1 MKNKKDNF
9 HEELRAQLLQNPEF
23 VEEYENFSLK
33 LKLAE
38 ELKSAR
44 AKSKMTLEDV
54 AKKMKTSATALSRLE
69 SAQGKANP
77 TLGTID
83 SYLHAVDCH
92 IEFRV
97 VPNKKKAKQTRW
109 ISAAIQ

>member
-83 SYLHAVDCH
+83 SYLHAVNCH

-97 VPNKKKAKQTRW
+97 VSNKKKTKPARW
-109 ISAAIQ
+109 ISGAI

>member
-1 MKNKKDNF
+1 MKNKDNF
-9 HEELRAQLLQNPEF
+9 HEELRAQLIKNPEF
-23 VEEYENFSLK
+23 VEEYNRFSLK

-38 ELKSAR
+38 ELKLAR
-44 AKSKMTLEDV
+44 TRSKMTLEDV

-69 SAQGKANP
+69 SVQSKTNP
-77 TLGTID
+77 TISTID

-97 VPNKKKAKQTRW
+97 VSNSKKSKQSPW
-109 ISAAIQ
+109 ISATT

>member
-1 MKNKKDNF
+1 MRNKDNF
-9 HEELRAQLLQNPEF
+9 HEELRAELLQNPEF
-23 VEEYENFSLK
+23 VEEYEKFSLK

-38 ELKSAR
+38 ELKLAR
-44 AKSKMTLEDV
+44 ARSEMTLEDV

-83 SYLHAVDCH
+83 NYLHAVNCH

-97 VPNKKKAKQTRW
+97 VPNKKKTKQIRW
-109 ISAAIQ
+109 VSGAL

>member
-1 MKNKKDNF
+1 MRNKDSF
-9 HEELRAQLLQNPEF
+9 HEELRAELLQNSEF
-23 VEEYENFSLK
+23 VEEYEKFSLK

-38 ELKSAR
+38 ELKLAR
-44 AKSKMTLEDV
+44 ARSKMTLEDV

-77 TLGTID
+77 TLGPID

-97 VPNKKKAKQTRW
+97 VPNKKKSKQTH
-109 ISAAIQ
+109 

>member
-23 VEEYENFSLK
+23 VEEYEKISSM

-54 AKKMKTSATALSRLE
+54 AKKNENICDCIVATRISSR
-69 SAQGKANP
+69 
-77 TLGTID
+77 
-83 SYLHAVDCH
+83 
-92 IEFRV
+92 
-97 VPNKKKAKQTRW
+97 
-109 ISAAIQ
+109 